1 MKNIIYSMI
10 GAVGAAG
17 IIAFLALIVFGP
29 FITIWGLNT
38 LFHLGIPY
46 TLETYFAVV
55 AVSLF
60 FNFRISTKD

>member
-1 MKNIIYSMI
+1 MKNAIFGML
-10 GAVGAAG
+10 GAIGAAG

-46 TLETYFAVV
+46 TLETYFAVI

>member
-1 MKNIIYSMI
+1 MKNTIYGLI
-10 GAVGAAG
+10 GAAG
-17 IIAFLALIVFGP
+17 ALGIIAVLALIIFGP

>member
-1 MKNIIYSMI
+1 MKDIIFGII

-17 IIAFLALIVFGP
+17 ILALLAVIVFGP

-46 TLETYFAVV
+46 TLETYFAVI
-55 AVSLF
+55 AVGLF
-60 FNFRISTKD
+60 FNFRISTKE